1 MRKICLVALLLL
13 FLFMNTAYAQNFDV
27 LEISADHSVAVLL
40 DRDEGIEWAVVEGD
54 EIAGWTIISIDQL
67 GVTIKKEPE
76 GDMPYAIVHTL
87 SEISKNGFAPEP
99 HAVE

>member
-1 MRKICLVALLLL
+1 MRKIFLIILLVL
-13 FLFMNTAYAQNFDV
+13 FLFMNTVLAQNFDV
-27 LEISADHSVAVLL
+27 LEISDDHSVAVLL

-67 GVTIKKEPE
+67 GVTIKKEPA

-87 SEISKNGFAPEP
+87 SKISKQGFAPERR
-99 HAVE
+99 